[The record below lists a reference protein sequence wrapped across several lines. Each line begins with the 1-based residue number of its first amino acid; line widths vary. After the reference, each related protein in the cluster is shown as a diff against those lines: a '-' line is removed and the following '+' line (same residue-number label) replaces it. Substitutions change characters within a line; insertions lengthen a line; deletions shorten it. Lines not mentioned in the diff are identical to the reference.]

1 MKVLAV
7 DPGEKRI
14 GVAISDPTGTIARPL
29 CVIKHVAREADAER
43 IAEIAQAEGVAMIVV
58 GMALDADGEVGHQA
72 RKSLR
77 LADELRTKTEVTV
90 ELWDESGTTQAAQAS
105 RIALGVP
112 RKKRRGH
119 LDDLAASV
127 LLQDYLIANEAM
139 IKKPE
144 VTDEES

>member
-77 LADELRTKTEVTV
+77 LADELRTKTEVAV

-105 RIALGVP
+105 RIALGVS

-144 VTDEES
+144 VTDEGS